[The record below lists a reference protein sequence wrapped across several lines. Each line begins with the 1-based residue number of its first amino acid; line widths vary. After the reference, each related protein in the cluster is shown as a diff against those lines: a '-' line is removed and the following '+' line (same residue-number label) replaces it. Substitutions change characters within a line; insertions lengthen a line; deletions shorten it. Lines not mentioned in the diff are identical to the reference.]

1 MITHISLIEF
11 TVKHNLAS
19 VYIIKEGIYPID
31 VNSVAIQFYVVLRNK
46 DALHP
51 TVINYY
57 PNKCCLNDDGFEDCN
72 LAVFGGQ
79 SYLKPKE
86 NKTLFFVYPTLFPYN
101 QIGHCHFIL
110 EYNYYGIKKRSS
122 IEWIREFDTRFT
134 RKNILFKNLGRHK
147 NCVSLDL
154 DPLENC
160 DPVNCDQKYNGER
173 SYFDAKINRCIKIPI
188 CVMDPTKDL
197 PDVVYDPTSNT
208 CKDLGDSFNVADA
221 YAISSQYGV
230 VVEPTVTEKYKV
242 PVKSNCTTISQN
254 LQLLRDLMYGKLYS
268 TDDLTTTDYTAVC
281 KSAIITILTCIVSL
295 CVFLLFL
302 VFCMNG
308 VMWLS
313 KKISSGDLKK
323 YFEDLRSKL
332 KKPKFPDCMTKVSK
346 VNKEVTNKLLKD
358 VIVSDLPIELRES
371 AVDICERIGKEVKRK
386 KRYRMVDIGSQI
398 SLMEAQAESSS
409 SSYDNE

>member
-1 MITHISLIEF
+1 
-11 TVKHNLAS
+11 
-19 VYIIKEGIYPID
+19 
-31 VNSVAIQFYVVLRNK
+31 
-46 DALHP
+46 
-51 TVINYY
+51 
-57 PNKCCLNDDGFEDCN
+57 
-72 LAVFGGQ
+72 
-79 SYLKPKE
+79 
-86 NKTLFFVYPTLFPYN
+86 
-101 QIGHCHFIL
+101 
-110 EYNYYGIKKRSS
+110 
-122 IEWIREFDTRFT
+122 
-134 RKNILFKNLGRHK
+134 
-147 NCVSLDL
+147 
-154 DPLENC
+154 
-160 DPVNCDQKYNGER
+160 
-173 SYFDAKINRCIKIPI
+173 
-188 CVMDPTKDL
+188 MDPTKDL

-295 CVFLLFL
+295 CIFLLFL